1 MRESPAPTC
10 EPSSQPR
17 TEFVAPSTLAQAP
30 RSTPSAPV
38 PRIRS
43 RREAQRLLEEE
54 QYLREEVE
62 EGELDEDQDELEGIH
77 EASGLDTSPEWE
89 LSTSRASPPQGIAP
103 YHMVMRKAT
112 ELLDLQLPT
121 AEYKPNILTEVLHS
135 PSAVVEP
142 LLPFNDALTEPI
154 MEVWRKPLP
163 SPAVSKVVARRY
175 RTAPRNPAFLSSH
188 PSPESLVVQASC
200 SKQSSGAFPQTPADR
215 DSKKMEQSA
224 KKIFSSSSMA
234 LKSTNTICLL
244 GRYLHALMDS
254 AKHLAPKLPEEERD
268 NFMEVLTDAQAA
280 SKQVIQSGLDT
291 ADSVA
296 RIMGS
301 SIASRRQA
309 WLRSSNFSPDV
320 QATLVDLPF
329 DGSRLFGE
337 KADSALQ
344 RFKDS

>member
-1 MRESPAPTC
+1 
-10 EPSSQPR
+10 
-17 TEFVAPSTLAQAP
+17 
-30 RSTPSAPV
+30 
-38 PRIRS
+38 
-43 RREAQRLLEEE
+43 
-54 QYLREEVE
+54 
-62 EGELDEDQDELEGIH
+62 
-77 EASGLDTSPEWE
+77 
-89 LSTSRASPPQGIAP
+89 
-103 YHMVMRKAT
+103 MRKAT

-175 RTAPRNPAFLSSH
+175 RTAPGNPALLSSH
-188 PSPESLVVQASC
+188 PSPESSVVQASC
-200 SKQSSGAFPQTPADR
+200 SKQSYGAFPLTPADR

-224 KKIFSSSSMA
+224 KKIFSSSCMA
-234 LKSTNTICLL
+234 LKSTNTACLL

-254 AKHLAPKLPEEERD
+254 AKQLAPKLQEEERD
-268 NFMEVLTDAQAA
+268 NFMEVLTGAQAA
-280 SKQVIQSGLDT
+280 SKQVILPGLDT

-309 WLRSSNFSPDV
+309 WLRSSNFSPDD
-320 QATLVDLPF
+320 QATLVVLPF